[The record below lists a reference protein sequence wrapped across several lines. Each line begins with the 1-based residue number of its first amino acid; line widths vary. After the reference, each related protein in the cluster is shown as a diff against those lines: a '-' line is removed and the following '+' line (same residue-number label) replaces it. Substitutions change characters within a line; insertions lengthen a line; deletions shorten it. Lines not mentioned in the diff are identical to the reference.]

1 MFASLRVHAC
11 SVVRSSSITHQG
23 CPPGNEQAVERR
35 RNRLSTYMR
44 CGVFGYG
51 SFMKVFDDDDPSDD
65 FRAEVGQSLV
75 LFGMTAMIVGIG
87 LLLGFAI

>member
-1 MFASLRVHAC
+1 
-11 SVVRSSSITHQG
+11 
-23 CPPGNEQAVERR
+23 
-35 RNRLSTYMR
+35 
-44 CGVFGYG
+44 
-51 SFMKVFDDDDPSDD
+51 MKVFDDDDPSDD